1 MRRTLLFSTMAFF
14 ALLVA
19 ILIPSVFYINPFT
32 GILATKTK
40 ELLANKFYIDSFFIH
55 VYIGGIALGIGWL
68 NFVDKLRSKYIQ
80 LHRIIG
86 RIYVLTFLITAI
98 TSLVVSYHA
107 YGGIV
112 SQVGFVAV
120 GIAAIFTTLMGFA
133 SIVNGNVKSHQ
144 MWMRYSYACCLAS
157 VTLRIWSPVLSLV
170 IADEL
175 TLYGVVA
182 WLSWVPNLLYVRFF
196 LNKN

>member
-1 MRRTLLFSTMAFF
+1 MAFF

-19 ILIPSVFYINPFT
+19 ILIPSVFYVSPFT

-40 ELLANKFYIDSFFIH
+40 ELLENKFYLDSFFIH

-68 NFVDKLRSKYIQ
+68 NFVDKLRRNYLQ
-80 LHRIIG
+80 LHRIVG

-112 SQVGFVAV
+112 SQVGFILV
-120 GIAAIFTTLMGFA
+120 GIVAIFSTLMGFA
-133 SIVNGNVKSHQ
+133 AIVNGNVKSHQ

-157 VTLRIWSPVLSLV
+157 VTLRIWSPILSLI

-175 TLYGVVA
+175 VLYRIVA
-182 WLSWVPNLLYVRFF
+182 WLSWVPNLLYVRLF
-196 LNKN
+196 LSSQ